1 MTRLRRAWRR
11 VRALSWGQRG
21 QLMQASLLL
30 ALVGM
35 GLRLFGLRRV
45 QTVLRWASAADTGRD
60 DLPAAQALARIV
72 QTAAAGS
79 AVRPSCLTR
88 SLVLCWMLRRRGLA
102 AHLRIGVARPGGRF
116 AAHAWVEHGSF
127 PLTESE
133 PSGTCYKAFDEAL
146 LKGNGLVP

>member
-21 QLMQASLLL
+21 QLMQAWLLL

-45 QTVLRWASAADTGRD
+45 RTVLRLASAGDTGRD
-60 DLPAAQALARIV
+60 DLPAAQAVARIV
-72 QTAAAGS
+72 QYAAAGS
-79 AVRPSCLTR
+79 PGRPSCLTR
-88 SLVLCWMLRRRGLA
+88 SLVLCWMLRRRGLG

-116 AAHAWVEHGSF
+116 AAHAWVEHAGL
-127 PLTESE
+127 PLTESQ
-133 PSGTCYKAFDEAL
+133 PSGTCYTAFDEAL
-146 LKGNGLVP
+146 LKGNSLIP